1 MAKGIDRAVPFSK
14 WSELIELRNHGY
26 TFIGR
31 YLSKYAWK
39 ALTKT
44 EARRIALNDL
54 YIVSVYQNSGNG
66 AQFFTT
72 SRGVADAKDALIRAI
87 SVGQPKGSPIYFAVD
102 FDAYSSAKSMSS
114 VYSYFAGVL
123 SVFKNSGYDVGIY
136 GSYGTVKSV
145 RAKFGL
151 KYVWQTLAWSKK
163 KVLDDANLYQW
174 KIDTPLPE
182 NARFGNV
189 DLNESNGA
197 GGGWKP
203 KV

>member
-1 MAKGIDRAVPFSK
+1 MSKGIDRAVPFSK
-14 WSELIELRNHGY
+14 WSELIELRKHGY

-31 YLSKYAWK
+31 YLSKSAWK

-54 YIVSVYQNSGNG
+54 YIVSVYQNNNNKPE
-66 AQFFTT
+66 FFTQA
-72 SRGVADAKDALIRAI
+72 RGIADAKDALIKAY

-102 FDAYSSAKSMSS
+102 FDAYSSAQSMSK
-114 VYSYFAGVL
+114 VYSYFAGVI
-123 SVFKNSGYDVGIY
+123 SVFKGTGYDVGIY
-136 GSYGTVKSV
+136 GSYGTCKSV
-145 RAKFGL
+145 RDKFGL
-151 KYVWQTLAWSKK
+151 KYVWQTLAWSKR

-189 DLNESNGA
+189 DLNESNGV